1 MSVFRAVGVGGEL
14 RRFACVFE
22 ADVFLRRYRFRNAVN
37 LAVALPKNAPNVA
50 DRGAG
55 RHGAEGDD
63 LCHAVLAVLL
73 RYVPQH
79 LIAATIL
86 KVHVNIGHG
95 DPLDIEEPFK
105 GEFVVQR
112 VHWSDP

>member
-14 RRFACVFE
+14 RRFTRIFE
-22 ADVFLRRYRFRNAVN
+22 ADVVLSWDGFRNAVN

-50 DRGAG
+50 DRGAS

-79 LIAATIL
+79 LIPSTIL

-95 DPLDIEEPFK
+95 DSLNIKESFK